1 MKRILKIVELLFL
14 SSLLFV
20 LLSFTIKNENTAKKN
35 LNLIQINHTQNS
47 FVDEKKVLE
56 ILSNKGLYYD
66 NQEVFDVESMEYN
79 IKNQPHIKDVQVFL
93 NLDGAI
99 DVIIEERD
107 PLVRILK
114 SEASYY
120 LDEDCL
126 LMPLSETYTSRKLIV
141 SGDVEKYN
149 MEDICELSKIIES
162 NEFMRPLISQI
173 HFENNDVL
181 LIPKIKNQKINIGD
195 IEDLE
200 IKFDNLI
207 CFYDKIIKYK
217 GWDYYN
223 IINLKYKDQ
232 IICSKK

>member
-1 MKRILKIVELLFL
+1 MKRILKIFELLFL

>member
-126 LMPLSETYTSRKLIV
+126 LMPLSETYTSRKLIA

>member
-1 MKRILKIVELLFL
+1 MKRLLKIFELFFL

-35 LNLIQINHTQNS
+35 LNSIQINQTQNS
-47 FVDEKKVLE
+47 FVDENKVLE
-56 ILSNKGLYYD
+56 ILSNSGLYYD
-66 NQEVFDVESMEYN
+66 NQEVFDVESMESN

-107 PLVRILK
+107 PLVRIFE

-126 LMPLSETYTSRKLIV
+126 LMPLSETYTSRKLIA

-149 MEDICELSKIIES
+149 IEDICELSKTIES
-162 NEFMRPLISQI
+162 NEFMRSLISQI
-173 HFENNDVL
+173 HFENNNIL

-223 IINLKYKDQ
+223 VINLKYKDQ